1 MISTVVLEKMLE
13 SLLDCKEIQPVH
25 PKGNQSWIFIRLML
39 KLKLQY
45 FGQLMQR
52 TDSSEKT
59 LMLGKTDGRRGRENR
74 GWDGW
79 MASPTQWTRVSVNSR
94 SWRQTETP
102 VVLQSTGLQSWL
114 WLSDWTELKVVIILQ
129 VFSSFSLLS
138 KFSVLLLHNLDK
150 VICILS

>member
-1 MISTVVLEKMLE
+1 MISTVVLEKTLE

-79 MASPTQWTRVSVNSR
+79 MASPTQWTRVSVNSG

>member
-74 GWDGW
+74 VWDGW
-79 MASPTQWTRVSVNSR
+79 MASPTQWTRVSVNSG